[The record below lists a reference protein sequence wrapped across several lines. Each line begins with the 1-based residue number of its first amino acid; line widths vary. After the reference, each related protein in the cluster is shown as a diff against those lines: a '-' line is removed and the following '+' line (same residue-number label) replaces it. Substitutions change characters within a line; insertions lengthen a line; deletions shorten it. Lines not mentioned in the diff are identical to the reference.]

1 MTDLEQRVREA
12 FDEVTVP
19 DCVKRD
25 TLTYIGNH
33 ASREEAQGFTSV
45 SASVSAATSGPTP
58 DPTLVSAATPVADRA
73 PASAATPVSAPAPDP
88 APARR
93 RANGFRAFS
102 FKRVAA
108 AVAACLVLA
117 AVGFGGFAYAQPTAR
132 VGIDVNPSLEL
143 GVNRFGLVVET
154 KALNDDGRALL
165 DAVSLTGLAYAD
177 ALAALTESDAFAPY
191 TQENSYIEISVTTN
205 NEAQAQQLRTESDA
219 RLQQLP
225 CHGSCHAVDEATSE
239 AAAAAGMGVGRYRA
253 ALELMELDSSVTLD
267 ECATLSMHELRD
279 RIAVLKGELPETK
292 GNGHGEGHGAGQGSG
307 KGAGHGHGGAK

>member
-1 MTDLEQRVREA
+1 MTDLEQRVHEA
-12 FDEVTVP
+12 FDEVTAP

-25 TLTYIGNH
+25 TLTYISSY
-33 ASREEAQGFTSV
+33 APQEEAPAFTSV
-45 SASVSAATSGPTP
+45 PAPASVT
-58 DPTLVSAATPVADRA
+58 DPA
-73 PASAATPVSAPAPDP
+73 PASAAAPVSAPAADP

-93 RANGFRAFS
+93 RATGFRAFS
-102 FKRVAA
+102 FRRIAA
-108 AVAACLVLA
+108 AVAACLVLV
-117 AVGFGGFAYAQPTAR
+117 AVGFGGFAYATPTAR

-165 DAVSLTGLAYAD
+165 DAVPLTGLAYAD

-191 TQENSYIEISVTTN
+191 SQEDSYIEISVTTN
-205 NEAQAQQLRTESDA
+205 NEEQAQQLRTESDA

-253 ALELMELDSSVTLD
+253 ALELMELDSSVTLE
-267 ECATLSMHELRD
+267 ECATLSMHELRE
-279 RIAVLKGELPETK
+279 RIAAITGELPKTGE
-292 GNGHGEGHGAGQGSG
+292 GHGEGKGAEHGAEHGAGQGSG